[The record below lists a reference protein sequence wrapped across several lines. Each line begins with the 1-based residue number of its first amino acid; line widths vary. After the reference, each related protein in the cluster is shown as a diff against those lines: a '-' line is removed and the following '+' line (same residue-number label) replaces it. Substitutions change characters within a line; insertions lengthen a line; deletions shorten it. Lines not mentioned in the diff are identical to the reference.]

1 MLSTVRLAVANT
13 LSAVRC
19 SQALAPTVAR
29 SYSNSAPFGSLADEE
44 VLQKLTT
51 GELQHHNL
59 ERDLGNALR
68 AVKLRRKHVASM
80 LESNQKMSRELD
92 HEGFDYEQVIGVN
105 CENVIG
111 YMPIPVGV
119 AGPLVLDGRQ
129 YMVPMATTEGCLVA
143 STNRGCRAIAL
154 SGGAHSAVLRDG
166 MTRAPV
172 VRMPD
177 VIGAAALKD
186 WVEADMSGERKL
198 ASLFESTSRFAKLKG
213 IKVNVAGRNVFL
225 RFEGATGD
233 AMGMNMISKG
243 VTKALD
249 FLQDTFPKMDVVSI
263 SGNFCTDKKPSAVNW
278 IDGRGKSVV
287 CETIIQEDI
296 VNKVLK
302 TTSASLV
309 DVNNVKNLVGSMV
322 AGSIGEQVPC
332 AISLSFFLK
341 T

>member
-1 MLSTVRLAVANT
+1 
-13 LSAVRC
+13 
-19 SQALAPTVAR
+19 
-29 SYSNSAPFGSLADEE
+29 
-44 VLQKLTT
+44 
-51 GELQHHNL
+51 
-59 ERDLGNALR
+59 
-68 AVKLRRKHVASM
+68 
-80 LESNQKMSRELD
+80 
-92 HEGFDYEQVIGVN
+92 
-105 CENVIG
+105 
-111 YMPIPVGV
+111 
-119 AGPLVLDGRQ
+119 
-129 YMVPMATTEGCLVA
+129 
-143 STNRGCRAIAL
+143 
-154 SGGAHSAVLRDG
+154 
-166 MTRAPV
+166 
-172 VRMPD
+172 
-177 VIGAAALKD
+177 
-186 WVEADMSGERKL
+186 MSGERKL

-322 AGSIGEQVPC
+322 AGSIGGFNAHAANIVAAVYIATGQDPAQVVESATC
-332 AISLSFFLK
+332 ATLME